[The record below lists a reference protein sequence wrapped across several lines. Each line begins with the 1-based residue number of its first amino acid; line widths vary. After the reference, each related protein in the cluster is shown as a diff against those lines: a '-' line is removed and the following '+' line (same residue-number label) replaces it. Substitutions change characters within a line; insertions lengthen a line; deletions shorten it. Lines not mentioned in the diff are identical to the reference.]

1 MNFLQ
6 ARLPRPETR
15 RPCLEAPG
23 KGHPR
28 PQRGSLARFRALPV
42 VLALLVLISLACGGS
57 EEEPPEAPVVPEV
70 LQAQRF
76 EVVDAAGV
84 VRAQLSLL
92 EGGRPSLTLMDTAGK
107 PRAWMF
113 LNADGQPR
121 LVLTDTPL
129 FALADAQDELRT
141 VLRLADDGSPIFE
154 LNDGTGAA
162 RTVMQLLSDGT
173 PVILLTDTEGEILW
187 TPIQELVP

>member
-23 KGHPR
+23 KGHPS
-28 PQRGSLARFRALPV
+28 SLARFRALPV

-92 EGGRPSLTLMDTAGK
+92 EGGRPSLTLMDAAGK

-121 LVLTDTPL
+121 LILTDTPS
-129 FALADAQDELRT
+129 LR
-141 VLRLADDGSPIFE
+141 
-154 LNDGTGAA
+154 
-162 RTVMQLLSDGT
+162 
-173 PVILLTDTEGEILW
+173 
-187 TPIQELVP
+187 